1 MTFIELET
9 KHRLHWRSQEIGFQ
23 TRKGADRTVLASV
36 QNTTNRME
44 IDFNKGDGLIPVV
57 IQDEQTLE
65 VLMLGY
71 MNGEAFEKTQ
81 KEGRV
86 TFYSRSKNRL
96 WTKGEESG
104 NFLEVKTM
112 HVDCDKDTILIKVKP
127 AGPTCH
133 TGARSCFET
142 DLNQNFIFKLE
153 QIIEDR
159 YNNPVEGSY
168 VNTLHKKGINRI
180 AQKVGEEGVE
190 TVVAALNQTEEDL
203 INEASDL
210 VFHLLVLLKE
220 KGLSIRTIAENLEKR
235 HK

>member
-1 MTFIELET
+1 M
-9 KHRLHWRSQEIGFQ
+9 Q
-23 TRKGADRTVLASV
+23 
-36 QNTTNRME
+36 
-44 IDFNKGDGLIPVV
+44 IDFTKSPDGLVPVV

-71 MNGEAFEKTQ
+71 MNQEAYDKTIQ
-81 KEGRV
+81 ENIV

-96 WTKGEESG
+96 WTKGETS
-104 NFLEVKTM
+104 NNYLHVKSI
-112 HVDCDKDTILIKVKP
+112 HVDCDNDTILIKAK
-127 AGPTCH
+127 ADGPTCH

-142 DLNQNFIFKLE
+142 AYNQNFILE
-153 QIIEDR
+153 LENIIQDR
-159 YNNPVEGSY
+159 YENPAESSY
-168 VNTLHKKGINRI
+168 VNKLRNKGLNKI

-190 TVVAALNQTEEDL
+190 VVIAALAETETDL

-220 KGLSIRTIAENLEKR
+220 KGVKLETIAKNLEGR